1 MREKKKINQQ
11 WLFHYGEIGMPKKTA
26 KKAHALGGLTA
37 PLKEEKGETVA
48 YGAGGEHFL
57 KLIAQ
62 GDEIQ

>member
-1 MREKKKINQQ
+1 MREKKKSIS
-11 WLFHYGEIGMPKKTA
+11 IGNFITGSRNPERTA

-37 PLKEEKGETVA
+37 PLAGETGAAVT

-62 GDEIQ
+62 GIPFKD

>member
-37 PLKEEKGETVA
+37 PLKEEKGEPVA
-48 YGAGGEHFL
+48 YGAGGEHCSRR
-57 KLIAQ
+57 
-62 GDEIQ
+62 

>member
-37 PLKEEKGETVA
+37 PLKEEKGEPVA
-48 YGAGGEHFL
+48 YGAGGEHFF
-57 KLIAQ
+57 
-62 GDEIQ
+62 